1 MHKERPVTDTIVR
14 SILRLPSDVHAPL
27 AAWAKAEDRS
37 LNNLIVRLLRHAVVE
52 RQSDLVHSSTPAVVT
67 HTVR

>member
-1 MHKERPVTDTIVR
+1 VTDTIVR

-27 AAWAKAEDRS
+27 AAWAKEEDRS
-37 LNNLIVRLLRHAVVE
+37 LNNLIVRLLRHAVAE
-52 RQSDLVHSSTPAVVT
+52 RDAHSPVTGTVT